1 MKLINKFLD
10 WLLFADFAG
19 NLFYER
25 GNNRYLAIKEINQ
38 LEKELIIVEADNKN
52 ILDFAKFT
60 LAAISVIGT
69 FILSMTVF
77 CTEKVI
83 KSIDP
88 NDTYDYHNMI
98 SASVNLYSDILS
110 IVIGIIFVTGNILM
124 LAIKNNNIKIAVLKR
139 IIDERKK
146 K

>member
-1 MKLINKFLD
+1 MDLINKFLD
-10 WLLFADFAG
+10 WLLFADFIG
-19 NLFYER
+19 NLLYER
-25 GNNRYLAIKEINQ
+25 ANNRYLSIKEIEQ
-38 LEKELIIVEADNKN
+38 IEKELIIVEADNKT

-60 LAAISVIGT
+60 LAAISIIGT

-88 NDTYDYHNMI
+88 NDTYDYYNMI
-98 SASVNLYSDILS
+98 SASVDLYSDILL